1 MSPTQCMGHIY
12 TKKLFTVYLKFKFN
26 FLYFHLLNLRNLDM
40 WLMDSGHWL
49 TGCGLEFSIHFTSS
63 RLLTSASHSYLELCS
78 VQSTHFH
85 HSRG

>member
-40 WLMDSGHWL
+40 WLMDSGRWL
-49 TGCGLEFSIHFTSS
+49 TGLWAPVFNPFYFIPSS
-63 RLLTSASHSYLELCS
+63 DFC
-78 VQSTHFH
+78 VPFPP
-85 HSRG
+85 